1 MVTAIVS
8 IAMFLVMISLH
19 EFGHFIVAK
28 FLNFK
33 VDEFSVGMGPLIF
46 KKQKGETQ
54 YSLRALPLGGY
65 CKFEGED
72 DESDDPRAFVNQKPW
87 KRLLVLL
94 AGGTFNIILGFAL
107 FLAIVPA
114 ISPVS
119 TNVVDTVVPNSYI
132 AESGLQPGDKI
143 VAINGKKVDFFN
155 DISLYTQ
162 NFTKDENATLTVKR
176 DGERIDLAFQP
187 TEQIIKTTY
196 TDTGVQVV
204 SSINGVDGEE
214 QFVEYSDDIPK
225 DEELIGKTETHTRY
239 IIGFTPVR
247 KDINFLN
254 VWGEAWNETKFTVK
268 LVYQSFWQIITGK
281 IGVHEMSG
289 PVGIVSEVNN
299 AVNSG
304 SRSWLYVL
312 NLIALLTIN
321 LGVFNLLPIPALDGG
336 RILFVLWEMI
346 TRRPIPPDKE
356 GIVHAIGMALLLA
369 LVLFISFHDIM
380 RLVTGG

>member
-8 IAMFLVMISLH
+8 IVMFLVMISLH

-28 FLNFK
+28 SLNFK

-72 DESDDPRAFVNQKPW
+72 EDTGDPRAFVNQKPW

-94 AGGTFNIILGFAL
+94 AGGTFNVILGFAL
-107 FLAIVPA
+107 FLVIVSA
-114 ISPVS
+114 ISPIS

-132 AESGLQPGDKI
+132 AQSGMQSGDKI
-143 VAINGKKVDFFN
+143 IAINGKKVDFYN
-155 DISLYTQ
+155 DITLYTQ
-162 NFTKDENATLTVKR
+162 NFTKDEYATVTVKR
-176 DGERIDLAFQP
+176 NGERIDFEFQP
-187 TEQIIKTTY
+187 TEQLITNTY
-196 TDTGVQVV
+196 TDTGVEVKDI
-204 SSINGVDGEE
+204 INGSEE
-214 QFVEYSDDIPK
+214 TDFVEYSDDMPK
-225 DEELIGKTETHTRY
+225 DEELVGKTETRTRY
-239 IIGFTPVR
+239 IIGFTPLR

-254 VWGEAWNETKFTVK
+254 IWGEAWNETKFTVK

-312 NLIALLTIN
+312 NLVALLTIN
-321 LGVFNLLPIPALDGG
+321 LGIFNLLPIPALDGG

-346 TRRPIPPDKE
+346 TRKPIPPDKE
-356 GIVHAIGMALLLA
+356 GIVHAIGMALLLL